1 MYASYYYVA
10 GASATDVLNDIV
22 AILTGTTDVNALSQS
37 CDKSL
42 TQIRT
47 TYSQAGWTLVA
58 SPTST
63 RRVLSAPISTIPTRN
78 KFVRL
83 DVDNTAY
90 LRLSVMRNYTTTE
103 VGLYTATDVF
113 QQRLNLTAGGRMDIY
128 ADSKTLLLFSYQ
140 SGSFGNSSV
149 NGITGVVE
157 VEKDASKIGH
167 VVDLSYPVVCINP
180 FLQITEVYN
189 TSGTLQTT
197 SWQSVSLSTK
207 LSPTTFTYNNNNY
220 AQIVPMYFAA
230 SPYCLDCLSDVFF
243 IPNNYGAIFDTLVW
257 NNKTWVIWGG
267 ITNSGQR
274 TIVPYG

>member
-42 TQIRT
+42 SQIRA
-47 TYSQAGWTLVA
+47 TYNQAGWTLVA

-63 RRVLSAPISTIPTRN
+63 RRVLSAPISTIPARN

-90 LRLSVMRNYTTTE
+90 LRLSVMRDYTTTE
-103 VGLYTATDVF
+103 VGLFTPSDNY

-140 SGSFGNSSV
+140 SGSFGNSGV

-157 VEKDASKIGH
+157 TEKDASKIGY

-180 FLQITEVYN
+180 PSTTTEVYN
-189 TSGTLQTT
+189 TSGTLQT
-197 SWQSVSLSTK
+197 SWWNASFSTK
-207 LSPTTFTYNNNNY
+207 RTPTTFTYNNNNY
-220 AQIVPMYFAA
+220 TQIVPIYFTIFA
-230 SPYCLDCLSDVFF
+230 YCLDCLSDIFRL
-243 IPNNYGAIFDTLVW
+243 PDNYGAIFDTLVW
-257 NNKTWVIWGG
+257 NNKTWVIWGA
-267 ITNSGQR
+267 ITSPGQR

>member
-22 AILTGTTDVNALSQS
+22 AILTGATDVNALSQS

-63 RRVLSAPISTIPTRN
+63 RRVLSATISTIPTRN

-90 LRLSVMRNYTTTE
+90 LRLSVMRDYTTTE
-103 VGLYTATDVF
+103 VGLYTAADVY

-140 SGSFGNSSV
+140 SGSFGNSNA

-157 VEKDASKIGH
+157 VEKDASKIGY
-167 VVDLSYPVVCINP
+167 VVDLSYPVVYIFP
-180 FLQITEVYN
+180 TPLTTEIYN
-189 TSGTLQTT
+189 TSGTLQT
-197 SWQSVSLSTK
+197 SWQNTTFSTK
-207 LSPTTFTYNNNNY
+207 RSPSTFTYNNNNY
-220 AQIVPMYFAA
+220 TQIVPMYFTVFA
-230 SPYCLDCLSDVFF
+230 YCLDCLSDVFA
-243 IPNNYGAIFDTLVW
+243 IPNSYGAIFDTLVW
-257 NNKTWVIWGG
+257 NSKTWVIWGA